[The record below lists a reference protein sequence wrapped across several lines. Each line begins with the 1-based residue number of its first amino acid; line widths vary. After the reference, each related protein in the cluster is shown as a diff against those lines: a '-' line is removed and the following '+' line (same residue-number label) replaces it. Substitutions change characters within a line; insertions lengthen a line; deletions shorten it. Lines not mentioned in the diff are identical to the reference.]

1 MAPPCE
7 CDDSVIMHSGD
18 VTLCLITLTTYCCM
32 LLDFSLASEN
42 KLSCCV
48 FAGFVQFIESV
59 AVAEILA
66 AEGSILTYFRR
77 LAPNDNT
84 AFGIAPE
91 MMDNYI
97 KSCGV

>member
-1 MAPPCE
+1 MVNE
-7 CDDSVIMHSGD
+7 R
-18 VTLCLITLTTYCCM
+18 
-32 LLDFSLASEN
+32 
-42 KLSCCV
+42 KLFRCV
-48 FAGFVQFIESV
+48 FSGFVQFIESV

-66 AEGSILTYFRR
+66 VEGSILTYFRK

-97 KSCGV
+97 KSCGWWYIH

>member
-1 MAPPCE
+1 
-7 CDDSVIMHSGD
+7 
-18 VTLCLITLTTYCCM
+18 M
-32 LLDFSLASEN
+32 LLHFSLASES

-48 FAGFVQFIESV
+48 FPGFVQFIESV

-66 AEGSILTYFRR
+66 AEGSILTYFRK